1 MSAIGLI
8 GILVAMVLFLV
19 MVYKNCVSYWVA
31 ILCAIIVAL
40 TNQLDILPA
49 LFTVGGEQSSFLQ
62 GMVDLLP
69 TMFKVV
75 FMGAIIGKLY
85 TDSGAVTSIANALIH
100 AFVEKRQGPSKI
112 TAAVIV
118 IAVLNCL
125 LTLGGI
131 DGYVLTFTMVPI
143 CLAVCQQCNIPRRFI
158 GGFMTLNCAFMVFP
172 GSPQIYNVMG
182 VAGATQFAAQN
193 GVDVTN
199 PAALAEVGISS
210 TMGLIPGVIASIII
224 AVLSVITMIIVS
236 KRAVARGENFE
247 AGTVEMPPAREGR
260 TPHVILCILPLIVV
274 FVLYSIVPMVSGVSI
289 DVFWAL
295 LAGLILS
302 AILFLPYL
310 PKQDVRGNQIT
321 LLGSLRETFNHGS
334 NQYPNAL
341 MSVITPAG
349 LAAVVTGTATFGAI
363 IGMLSGLPI
372 NPIILAVIMTVIIV
386 ALTSS
391 PPATLMIVIPAVLGV
406 AMQQFA
412 GDITAFS
419 VPAIARTSII
429 AASTLETLPFNGLI
443 VLTLGLIHCTHKQS
457 YKYMLLNTVVY
468 TSIGT
473 IVAAILFILFP
484 GLG

>member
-40 TNQLDILPA
+40 TNELDILSA
-49 LFTVGGEQSSFLQ
+49 LFTLGGEQSSFLQ

-85 TDSGAVTSIANALIH
+85 TDSGAVTSIANALIR

-182 VAGATQFAAQN
+182 VAGAQAFAGGA
-193 GVDVTN
+193 GLN
-199 PAALAEVGISS
+199 PAELGISS
-210 TMGLIPGVIASIII
+210 TMGMIPGVVASIII

-236 KRAVARGENFE
+236 KRAVARGETFE
-247 AGTVEMPPAREGR
+247 AGTVEMPPVREGR

-274 FVLYSIVPMVSGVSI
+274 FVLYSIVKL

-295 LAGLILS
+295 LAGMILA
-302 AILFLPYL
+302 AILFLPFL

-321 LLGSLRETFNHGS
+321 LLGSLRETFNHGA

-349 LAAVVTGTATFGAI
+349 LAAVVTSTATFGAI

-372 NPIILAVIMTVIIV
+372 NPIILAVIMTLIIV

-443 VLTLGLIHCTHKQS
+443 VLTLGLTHCTHKQS
-457 YKYMLLNTVVY
+457 YKYMFLNTVVY
-468 TSIGT
+468 TTVGT
-473 IVAAILFILFP
+473 IVAAVLFILFP

>member
-40 TNQLDILPA
+40 TNELDILSA
-49 LFTVGGEQSSFLQ
+49 LFTLGGEQSSFLQ

-85 TDSGAVTSIANALIH
+85 TDSGAVTSIANALIR

-182 VAGATQFAAQN
+182 VTGAQAFAGGA
-193 GVDVTN
+193 GLN
-199 PAALAEVGISS
+199 PAELGISS
-210 TMGLIPGVIASIII
+210 TMGMIPGVVASIII

-236 KRAVARGENFE
+236 KRAVARGETFE
-247 AGTVEMPPAREGR
+247 AGTVEMPPVREGR

-274 FVLYSIVPMVSGVSI
+274 FVLYSIVKL

-295 LAGLILS
+295 LAGMILA
-302 AILFLPYL
+302 AILFLPFL

-349 LAAVVTGTATFGAI
+349 LAAVVTSTATFGAI

-372 NPIILAVIMTVIIV
+372 NPIILAVIMTLIIV

-443 VLTLGLIHCTHKQS
+443 VLTLGLTHCTHKQS
-457 YKYMLLNTVVY
+457 YKYMFLNTVVY
-468 TSIGT
+468 TTVGT
-473 IVAAILFILFP
+473 IVAAVLFILFP

>member
-182 VAGATQFAAQN
+182 VQGATVFAAQN
-193 GVDVTN
+193 GIDVTD

-210 TMGLIPGVIASIII
+210 TMGMIPGVVASIII

-236 KRAVARGENFE
+236 KRAVARGETFE

-274 FVLYSIVPMVSGVSI
+274 FVLYSIVKL
-289 DVFWAL
+289 DVFWVL
-295 LAGLILS
+295 LAGMILA

-349 LAAVVTGTATFGAI
+349 LAAVVTSTATFGAI

-372 NPIILAVIMTVIIV
+372 NPIILAVIMTLIIV

-406 AMQQFA
+406 ALDQLQGNIDA
-412 GDITAFS
+412 LNI
-419 VPAIARTSII
+419 PAIARTSIV

-443 VLTLGLIHCTHKQS
+443 VLTLGLTHCTHKQS
-457 YKYMLLNTVVY
+457 YKYMFLNTVVY
-468 TSIGT
+468 TTVGT
-473 IVAAILFILFP
+473 IVAAVLFILFP